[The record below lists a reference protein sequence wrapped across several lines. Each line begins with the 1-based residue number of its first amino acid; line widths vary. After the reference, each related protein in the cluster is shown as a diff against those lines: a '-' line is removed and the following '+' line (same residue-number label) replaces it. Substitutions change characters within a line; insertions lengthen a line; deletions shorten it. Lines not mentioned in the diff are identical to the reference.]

1 MRRRG
6 VADPCV
12 LLLVADDLRDIG
24 TRLLRAF
31 EGAQHRCAGRA
42 SPNDTHAYHRAEIPA
57 VGKNFTFVRW
67 YLPRGERATLCSIR
81 CKGQSGLEFYN
92 NSLSSQHYNIPTTIK
107 NFGAARRTDAR
118 YSFSGLR
125 RPRATGCPVL
135 YERGIPGTCRV
146 GESCPASSRPPP
158 SVSRC
163 APRPRS
169 FPCGLCPRSSFQD
182 PAHAGKGPVLLVG
195 WLVG

>member
-92 NSLSSQHYNIPTTIK
+92 NSLSSQHYNILE
-107 NFGAARRTDAR
+107 
-118 YSFSGLR
+118 YLQ
-125 RPRATGCPVL
+125 L
-135 YERGIPGTCRV
+135 
-146 GESCPASSRPPP
+146 
-158 SVSRC
+158 
-163 APRPRS
+163 
-169 FPCGLCPRSSFQD
+169 
-182 PAHAGKGPVLLVG
+182 
-195 WLVG
+195 

>member
-67 YLPRGERATLCSIR
+67 YLPRGERATLCSIT
-81 CKGQSGLEFYN
+81 
-92 NSLSSQHYNIPTTIK
+92 PTTA
-107 NFGAARRTDAR
+107 NRFLPLTSAV
-118 YSFSGLR
+118 F
-125 RPRATGCPVL
+125 
-135 YERGIPGTCRV
+135 V
-146 GESCPASSRPPP
+146 GPIFA
-158 SVSRC
+158 
-163 APRPRS
+163 
-169 FPCGLCPRSSFQD
+169 
-182 PAHAGKGPVLLVG
+182 
-195 WLVG
+195 